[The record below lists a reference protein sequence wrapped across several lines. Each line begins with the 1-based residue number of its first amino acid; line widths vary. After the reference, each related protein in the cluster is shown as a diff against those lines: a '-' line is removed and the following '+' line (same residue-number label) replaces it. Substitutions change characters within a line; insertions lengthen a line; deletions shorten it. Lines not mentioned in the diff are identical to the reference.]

1 VLSVSEKPEPAERQI
16 GDFGRER
23 WVGEQAWLHVPADG
37 GRRLTRRMY
46 MLSGAVQHLRATRR
60 GSRKGTGAVGF
71 YARSGCFA
79 DGRCVLSRLSTAL
92 HANKRDLAEEMT
104 RPRPIGRASPTDV
117 SNLACYL
124 HAVHAEKKSMPCH
137 AMRDRAHNE
146 LKMMVSSPVNLT
158 IQPCPCGS
166 RRRGRKL
173 EESGVKCRT

>member
-1 VLSVSEKPEPAERQI
+1 MPFRCSTEPASNEAEILER
-16 GDFGRER
+16 D
-23 WVGEQAWLHVPADG
+23 
-37 GRRLTRRMY
+37 
-46 MLSGAVQHLRATRR
+46 R
-60 GSRKGTGAVGF
+60 GSRFLCTIWLLRRR
-71 YARSGCFA
+71 RS
-79 DGRCVLSRLSTAL
+79 VLSRLSSAL
-92 HANKRDLAEEMT
+92 HANKRDRAEEMT